1 MAQGWNAGKG
11 EGSEGGEIRESILGE
26 KLKMEFLSLCV
37 CVWGSILGLFVCLFV
52 CFPPERS
59 LTMTFVFLGMW

>member
-37 CVWGSILGLFVCLFV
+37 CVCGGPSLVCLFVCLFV
-52 CFPPERS
+52 FPQNVLS
-59 LTMTFVFLGMW
+59 Q